1 MFQVQTGRSSTT
13 GGGTRNLVLLARYM
27 QKPSMVLS
35 SKCFGVVV
43 LLHCQSNEDAVQC
56 AATNVSY
63 TMDTALPHR
72 NRHEQWCENNRTA

>member
-35 SKCFGVVV
+35 SKCFGVTA
-43 LLHCQSNEDAVQC
+43 LRSNEDAVQC